1 VGDYVRYVAVIGSS
15 GKIDERLKKICNDLG
30 KELGK
35 RYIILSGGRDGV
47 MEEIAKGVNEVN
59 GKIIGILPFEE
70 QGNKFNSFEIKTG
83 LDFQMRSFVIIKSAD
98 AVISIGGEIG
108 TAIEIL
114 ATYANKKPLI
124 LFNGTGGWT
133 DKVQKILIDGKFLD
147 NRRLVEV
154 KIGNT
159 VEEVL
164 NILKDILGE

>member
-1 VGDYVRYVAVIGSS
+1 MKYVAVIGSS
-15 GKIDERLKKICNDLG
+15 GKINENLKKICKNLG

-35 RYIILSGGRDGV
+35 RYTVLSGGKDGV
-47 MEEIAKGVNEVN
+47 MEEIAKGVNEVG
-59 GKIIGILPFEE
+59 GKIIGILPFDE
-70 QGNKFNSFEIKTG
+70 QGNEFNSFEIKTG

-114 ATYANKKPLI
+114 ATYAYKKPLI

-147 NRRLVEV
+147 NRRLIEI
-154 KIGNT
+154 KIGNN
-159 VEEVL
+159 VKE
-164 NILKDILGE
+164 ILEFLKGILGE